1 MLRVKKVLSVSL
13 VALWASG
20 CVGSAEDP
28 TDTNTNW
35 FESCTED
42 SDCAGALSCLCGQC
56 TAPCEESSD
65 CSEADGDVQ
74 CVSADECSGAPRV
87 CSRGMDE
94 PTQTSADA
102 GVEDETTTNEVDSGD
117 EATET
122 DGNDAGSEPAQRV
135 CPGPYRV
142 KTQAEL
148 DALEGCTEIQS
159 TLTIEFDADLEPL
172 SQLERAEY
180 INLGGLEETLIS
192 SLQGL
197 RSLRYAEGIS
207 LSNVGITTLAGL
219 ENLQTVGDYTALLP
233 PSGISISH
241 APNLESLAALEGLEE
256 LGQLVLIDNPKLT
269 GLEGLEA
276 LTRLDSLAFAEMN
289 ALTSTEG
296 LAGVTSI
303 STMSITTCPELEDL
317 VFPSLES
324 VQLVSLEKTSLTSL
338 SGLSAVQ
345 SIPEFMLRGNTELE
359 ILSLPVLQSASFR
372 FLIADNPKLTELELP
387 ELATLGPIEIYNNP
401 SLPMEQAEQL
411 AEAAEHVGTPKIGR
425 NLGDETP
432 PRDPC
437 PWSNDIWCDEA
448 EGSNLC
454 AKDTDPDCDVV
465 PL

>member
-13 VALWASG
+13 AALWVSG
-20 CVGSAEDP
+20 CVSSAEDP

-35 FESCTED
+35 FESCEED
-42 SDCAGALSCLCGQC
+42 SDCGGALSCVCGQC
-56 TAPCEESSD
+56 TVQCVESSD
-65 CSEADGDVQ
+65 CSEAEGEAE
-74 CVSADECSGAPRV
+74 CVSEDECSGAPRV
-87 CSRGMDE
+87 CSRRMDE
-94 PTQTSADA
+94 PTETSTDA
-102 GVEDETTTNEVDSGD
+102 GVEDETTTNGLDGGD
-117 EATET
+117 EET
-122 DGNDAGSEPAQRV
+122 DGNDAGSEPAPRV

-159 TLTIEFDADLEPL
+159 TLSIEFDADLEPL
-172 SQLERAEY
+172 SRLERAEY

-207 LSNVGITTLAGL
+207 LSNVGITTLEGL
-219 ENLQTVGDYTALLP
+219 ENLQSVGDYTDLLP
-233 PSGISISH
+233 PGGITISH
-241 APNLESLAALEGLEE
+241 APNLESLAALKGLEE
-256 LGQLVLIDNPKLT
+256 LGQLSLADTPKLT

-276 LTRLDSLAFAEMN
+276 LTRLDSLGLAEMN
-289 ALTSTEG
+289 ALTSTQG

-303 STMSITTCPELEDL
+303 NVVSVTTCRQLDDL

-324 VQLVSLEKTSLTSL
+324 VQLLSLEKTSLTSL
-338 SGLSAVQ
+338 SGLTRARA
-345 SIPEFMLRGNTELE
+345 IPEFMLRGNTELE
-359 ILSLPVLQSASFR
+359 LLSLPVLQSATSR
-372 FLIADNPKLTELELP
+372 FLIADNPKLSELDLP
-387 ELATLGPIEIYNNP
+387 ELVTLGPIEIYNNP